1 MRLTSLL
8 LSKIPKRYAYANFPE
23 RFIKKQTD
31 FVEWR
36 TPPYPNYQPRT
47 VRYRKQP
54 YYDIHR
60 PWTTE
65 FADQNAPN
73 AKHPKIYVEPMRNFP
88 VFVGDTVAVL
98 RGKDKGKRGTV
109 SYVVAERN
117 WVCVRNL
124 NLEYSMTQRERRFPG
139 VINTIERPLL
149 LPRDVSLVDPEDN
162 EPTAVE
168 WRFDEEGNEVRVSV
182 RTGRIIP
189 IPQKAFET
197 RDYKVKLG
205 YAEQAKDTPAAEVT
219 RVTFEPA
226 LKTFEME
233 IAEAKGI
240 KEDRVPYPMYW
251 Y

>member
-60 PWTTE
+60 PWTT
-65 FADQNAPN
+65 
-73 AKHPKIYVEPMRNFP
+73 EPMRNFP

-162 EPTAVE
+162 EP
-168 WRFDEEGNEVRVSV
+168 DG
-182 RTGRIIP
+182 GG
-189 IPQKAFET
+189 KAFET